1 MRSVQKTL
9 FPTFSCQAMLFYI
22 LHHVKTVA
30 LNAVLTR
37 EDFFFFFCFHHPVS
51 EKPLV
56 VFFFFGAFC
65 LARRFKKKK
74 SVVHDHE

>member
-37 EDFFFFFCFHHPVS
+37 EDFFFFFASTTQSPKSHLS
-51 EKPLV
+51 
-56 VFFFFGAFC
+56 FFF
-65 LARRFKKKK
+65 LELSVWREDLKKKK

>member
-37 EDFFFFFCFHHPVS
+37 EDFFFFLLPPPSLRKATCR
-51 EKPLV
+51 
-56 VFFFFGAFC
+56 FFFFGAFC

>member
-37 EDFFFFFCFHHPVS
+37 EDFFFFLLPPPSLRKATCR
-51 EKPLV
+51 
-56 VFFFFGAFC
+56 FFFWSFLSGE
-65 LARRFKKKK
+65 KI
-74 SVVHDHE
+74 